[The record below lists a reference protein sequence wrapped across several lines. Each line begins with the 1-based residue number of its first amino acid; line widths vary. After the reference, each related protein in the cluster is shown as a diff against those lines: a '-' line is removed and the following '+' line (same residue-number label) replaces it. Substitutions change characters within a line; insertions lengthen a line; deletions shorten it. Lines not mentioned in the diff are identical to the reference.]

1 MASRDPILTLK
12 NLILSMA
19 NVESIRACVNEAL
32 NSGIETS
39 EVIDALSDSLRQVGE
54 KYEAGDF
61 FLSELMM
68 AAILSTEVTKILEPH
83 MLKEKKRPIGKVV
96 MGTVKGDIH
105 DIGKNIVV
113 MMLRASGFEVIDLG
127 VDVSAER
134 FVEAVENA
142 RPNVLGMSA
151 LLTSTS
157 DEMKNVIELLKKRGL
172 RKKVMIM
179 IGGRPVTQEFAD
191 EIGADAYSRDSVQAI
206 SVVKRLVLA

>member
-83 MLKEKKRPIGKVV
+83 MLKDKRRSIGKVV

-127 VDVSAER
+127 VDVSAEK

-157 DEMKNVIELLKKRGL
+157 DEMKNVIKLLKKKGL

-191 EIGADAYSRDSVQAI
+191 EIGADAYSRDSVEAI
-206 SVVKRLVLA
+206 SVVKRLVLV